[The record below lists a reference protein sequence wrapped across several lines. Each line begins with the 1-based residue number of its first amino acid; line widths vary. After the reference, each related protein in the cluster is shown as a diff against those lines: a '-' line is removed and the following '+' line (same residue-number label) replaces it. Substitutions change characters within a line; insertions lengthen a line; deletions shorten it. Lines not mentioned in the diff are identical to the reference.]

1 MSHLRWRVRS
11 RSLRLP
17 GTIPGN
23 RDDGVIGGFIEF
35 VIFIGRQIL
44 VMDRVDS
51 SDRVNGV
58 DIVDMINDEY
68 DDYQDELIVR
78 NKKLKM
84 IVDFSIDDDIFS
96 ILSDIKN
103 SDISL

>member
-1 MSHLRWRVRS
+1 M
-11 RSLRLP
+11 
-17 GTIPGN
+17 
-23 RDDGVIGGFIEF
+23 IGRFLEF

-44 VMDRVDS
+44 VMDIVDS

-68 DDYQDELIVR
+68 EDYQDELIVR

>member
-1 MSHLRWRVRS
+1 
-11 RSLRLP
+11 
-17 GTIPGN
+17 
-23 RDDGVIGGFIEF
+23 
-35 VIFIGRQIL
+35 
-44 VMDRVDS
+44 MDRV
-51 SDRVNGV
+51 DRVNGV

-68 DDYQDELIVR
+68 EDYQEELIVR
-78 NKKLKM
+78 NRKLKM

>member
-1 MSHLRWRVRS
+1 
-11 RSLRLP
+11 
-17 GTIPGN
+17 
-23 RDDGVIGGFIEF
+23 
-35 VIFIGRQIL
+35 
-44 VMDRVDS
+44 MDRVDS
-51 SDRVNGV
+51 SDRV
-58 DIVDMINDEY
+58 DLVDMINDEY
-68 DDYQDELIVR
+68 EDYQEELLLR

>member
-11 RSLRLP
+11 GILRLP

-35 VIFIGRQIL
+35 VIFIGRQIV
-44 VMDRVDS
+44 VMDRVDN
-51 SDRVNGV
+51 SDRV
-58 DIVDMINDEY
+58 DIVDQINDEY
-68 DDYQDELIVR
+68 EDYQEELILR
-78 NKKLKM
+78 NRKLKM

-96 ILSDIKN
+96 ILSDIRN

>member
-1 MSHLRWRVRS
+1 
-11 RSLRLP
+11 
-17 GTIPGN
+17 
-23 RDDGVIGGFIEF
+23 VIGRFLEF

-44 VMDRVDS
+44 VMDIVDS

-68 DDYQDELIVR
+68 EDYQDELIVR